1 MFPQVSI
8 KVLTKQVALNDKIKR
23 ARGVESQQM
32 IDNLGK
38 TVPGKGRGN
47 GLQWEGRAMNGEAE
61 SVEPQATL
69 I

>member
-8 KVLTKQVALNDKIKR
+8 KVLTKQIALNNKIKG

-32 IDNLGK
+32 INNLGK

-47 GLQWEGRAMNGEAE
+47 GLQGAM
-61 SVEPQATL
+61 VQ
-69 I
+69 

>member
-8 KVLTKQVALNDKIKR
+8 KVLTKQVALNDKIKG

-47 GLQWEGRAMNGEAE
+47 GLQGGAMNGEVE
-61 SVEPQATL
+61 SVEPQASLT
-69 I
+69 